1 MAMWTASYIEAN
13 TSLQKTTP
21 AVKRPTGQSL
31 FLSIFDLNRHDLLMS
46 LACAGCSHLAVK
58 IFRFLDSS
66 SLLAASLV
74 CTEWQQFLLEWFY
87 GHWKFRHVICQRLFE
102 HQSRVP
108 QSSKLIFTLNMARS
122 AIIDVTV
129 DDDLNLFA
137 LAILSGRPHVM
148 STSLFAQ
155 VIKYVEISHS

>member
-1 MAMWTASYIEAN
+1 MWTASYIEAN
-13 TSLQKTTP
+13 SSLRKP
-21 AVKRPTGQSL
+21 KGQSL

-46 LACAGCSHLAVK
+46 LTSAGCAHLTVK
-58 IFRFLDSS
+58 IFEFLDSP

-74 CTEWQQFLLEWFY
+74 CQEWQQFLLEWFY
-87 GHWKFRHVICQRLFE
+87 GHWKFRHVICRRLFE
-102 HQSRVP
+102 HSSIVP
-108 QSSKLIFTLNMARS
+108 KSSKLIFSLNMARA

-137 LAILSGRPHVM
+137 LALLNGRPHVM

-155 VIKYVEISHS
+155 VISFTKQTC